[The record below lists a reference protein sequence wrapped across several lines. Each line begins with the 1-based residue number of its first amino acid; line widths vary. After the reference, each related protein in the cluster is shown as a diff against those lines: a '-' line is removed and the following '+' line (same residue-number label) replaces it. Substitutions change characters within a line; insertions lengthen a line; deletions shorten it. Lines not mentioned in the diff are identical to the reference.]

1 MKYFGFIVVNQTVIN
16 FFLFFSVVDEKRD
29 ETISRINSKLP
40 SCIKV
45 QAIKKVTKN
54 FNAKSAADARTY
66 LYFLP
71 TFAFAPIIPI
81 NDETGDKTAENTI
94 STENSNGN
102 GTSEKVIEE
111 PDYKVTTSFKMD
123 EDLRKR
129 VNEVLK
135 EFIGSRYYHNYTS
148 GK

>member
-1 MKYFGFIVVNQTVIN
+1 M
-16 FFLFFSVVDEKRD
+16 DEKRD

-81 NDETGDKTAENTI
+81 NDETGDKTAENT
-94 STENSNGN
+94 SNNENGNDNDN